1 MWIRWL
7 QPGLRG
13 CPILRALSSAVM
25 RRSPVASGKP
35 TSRYEP
41 WGLGHNSFSLVPI
54 YTRDSTLRGPVMRNP
69 FSSGPSS
76 GVWPMNILFVK
87 CLRICSLI
95 LLPIWALQ
103 PTANADPVPVRSVQG
118 TIHGF
123 LELRSED
130 GQVVAS
136 GDSFQ
141 VVRGNRV
148 TSRTVF
154 HFKDGSIDDET
165 TVFSQRRAFQLISD
179 HRIQKGPS
187 FPHPMEVLVDVP
199 TGQVTVHSTGKD
211 GKEEVKTDHLDL
223 PLDLANGIVPVILE
237 NLPPN
242 SPAAT
247 VSMVVAT
254 PKPRLVKLVISN
266 VGDDTCFV
274 AGSPRKAIH
283 YNIKINLGGVTG
295 VVAPLIGK
303 APPDIQIWTIG
314 GEATTFARERGPLYP
329 EGPMMTIQLVSP
341 TWPDAPQPGH

>member
-1 MWIRWL
+1 MARWQDTL
-7 QPGLRG
+7 CETRFPSTILW
-13 CPILRALSSAVM
+13 CP
-25 RRSPVASGKP
+25 
-35 TSRYEP
+35 
-41 WGLGHNSFSLVPI
+41 
-54 YTRDSTLRGPVMRNP
+54 
-69 FSSGPSS
+69 
-76 GVWPMNILFVK
+76 PMNILFLK
-87 CLRICSLI
+87 RFRTYSLI
-95 LLPIWALQ
+95 LLVVWLLVWALQ
-103 PTANADPVPVRSVQG
+103 PTAKADPVPVRSVAG

-123 LELRSED
+123 LEQRSED

-136 GDSFQ
+136 GDIFR

-165 TVFSQRRAFQLISD
+165 TVFSQRHTFQLISD

-187 FPHPMEVLVDVP
+187 FPHPMDVLIDVP

-223 PLDLANGIVPVILE
+223 PPDLANGLVPVVLE

-242 SPAAT
+242 SPVRT

-266 VGDDTCFV
+266 VGDDNSFV
-274 AGSPRKAIH
+274 AGSSWKAIH
-283 YNIKINLGGVTG
+283 YDIKIDIGGIAG

-329 EGPMMTIQLVSP
+329 EGPMMTIQLASP
-341 TWPDAPQPGH
+341 AWPDTPKPGH